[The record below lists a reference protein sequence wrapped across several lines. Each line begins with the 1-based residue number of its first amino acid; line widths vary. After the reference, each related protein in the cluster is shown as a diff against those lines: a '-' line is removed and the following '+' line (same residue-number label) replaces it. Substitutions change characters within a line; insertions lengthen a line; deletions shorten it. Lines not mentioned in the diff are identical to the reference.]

1 LDDPLIAAIR
11 AAHFAAT
18 ALTAGVLSFLVL
30 VAKPAVRTAVT
41 IEGWAAFERRCL
53 WIAWIGLAATLLSGA
68 AWVVLEVEAMSGLPL
83 GEALAEGMP
92 WTVLTQTQFG
102 IVSDVRLGLAVL
114 LAASLALDGSKERA
128 GWIPLGCAA
137 ALLGT
142 LACTGH
148 AAGTVGLLELP
159 HLTGDVLHVLAA
171 GAWVGGLVPLAVLLA
186 AAHRHSNGQWTLIAH
201 KATRRFSVLGI
212 VSVGTLTMT
221 GILNAWILVGS
232 FPALIGTE
240 YGRLL
245 LVKLGLF
252 GMMLCLAAVN
262 RLHLTPRLA
271 LQFPGPVQ
279 LKALRQLTRTST
291 LEIGLGLG
299 IFVIVGVLGT
309 LHPAIHL
316 MPL

>member
-1 LDDPLIAAIR
+1 LDDPLIAVR

-30 VAKPAVRTAVT
+30 VAKPAVRIAVT
-41 IEGWAAFERRCL
+41 VEGWPAFERRCL

-68 AWVVLEVEAMSGLPL
+68 VWVVLQIEAMSGLPL
-83 GEALAEGMP
+83 GEAFAEDMP

-114 LAASLALDGSKERA
+114 LAGSLALHGSKERA
-128 GWIPLGCAA
+128 RWASLGCAA
-137 ALLGT
+137 ALLGA

-159 HLTGDVLHVLAA
+159 HLTGDMLHVLAA
-171 GAWVGGLVPLAVLLA
+171 GAWIGGLVPLALLLA
-186 AAHRHSNGQWTLIAH
+186 MAHRRNDGQWTLIAH
-201 KATRRFSVLGI
+201 KTTRRFSVLGI

-221 GILNAWILVGS
+221 GMLNAWVLVGS

-245 LVKLGLF
+245 LVKLALF
-252 GMMLCLAAVN
+252 GMMLCLATVN
-262 RLHLTPRLA
+262 RWHLTPRLA
-271 LQFPGPVQ
+271 LPAPSPVQ
-279 LKALRQLTRTST
+279 AAALRQLTRTST

-316 MPL
+316 VPP